1 MNIDGTPMTQLLQK
15 AIKALSNLNDLPE
28 EEQNAIASQIIK
40 VLGLDESTVQNDYGN
55 TIDSQPTGRTPG
67 LGKGDIVI
75 ADNFDAPLPD
85 SFWIGEE

>member
-1 MNIDGTPMTQLLQK
+1 MNKDHTNMTQLLQK
-15 AIKALSNLNDLPE
+15 AIKALSNLDDLPE

-40 VLGLDESTVQNDYGN
+40 VLGLNKSVQNDYGD
-55 TIDSQPTGRTPG
+55 TMDTKPKGRTPG

-85 SFWIGEE
+85 SFWLGKE